1 MLNPHLLPGPR
12 SAIIERPFMSLTASL
27 SRREFVASTAAV
39 AAASSILTN
48 AFARFGARDDAGG
61 RLKIGVIG
69 CGGRGTGAAVDALSA
84 SPDIQIWA
92 LGDAFSD
99 RLSGARSELTKT
111 DNNFGDRVQVPDDRC
126 FSGFDAYKKVL
137 ASGVDCVILATPPGF
152 RPLHFAAAIEAGKH
166 VFFEKPVA
174 VDAAG
179 IRTVLEAARKATEKK
194 LSVVSGAQRR
204 HEKCYLEAVQRV
216 QDGAIG
222 KVLSASVYWNQGGLW
237 MHKRADHPNWSDT
250 EWQLRNWLYFTWLS
264 GDHITE
270 QHVHNLDVAHW
281 FMDETPKSVASM
293 GGRQVRT
300 SPDYGHVFDHFACDF
315 EYAEGRTVKSQC
327 RQIDGCNSRVEEVIH
342 GTEGRAV
349 LRSGFAQIHGKGA
362 WKFTGEQ
369 TNPYEQ
375 EHKDLVASITGKGP
389 YLNEAERIAKS
400 TLMAIM
406 GRMSAYTGKSV
417 TWEQA
422 MNSKLDLLPAT
433 IELGSMPVPEVAVP
447 GKTLL
452 I

>member
-1 MLNPHLLPGPR
+1 MH
-12 SAIIERPFMSLTASL
+12 RPELT
-27 SRREFVASTAAV
+27 RRTFVATS
-39 AAASSILTN
+39 AAAAAATTLIPT
-48 AFARFGARDDAGG
+48 AFARFGSRDDAGG

-69 CGGRGTGAAVDALSA
+69 CGGRGTGAAFDALHA
-84 SPDIQIWA
+84 SDDIQIWA
-92 LGDAFSD
+92 LGDAFKD
-99 RLSGARSELTKT
+99 RLDGARGELSKT
-111 DNNFGDRVQVPDDRC
+111 DNGVFERATVPEERC
-126 FSGFDAYKKVL
+126 FTGFDAYKKVL
-137 ASGVDCVILATPPGF
+137 ASGVDAVILATPPGF
-152 RPLHFAAAIEAGKH
+152 RPTHFAAAIDAGKH

-174 VDAAG
+174 VDPAG

-194 LSVVSGAQRR
+194 LSVVNGAQRR
-204 HEKCYLEAVQRV
+204 HEKCYLEAVKRV

-222 KVLSASVYWNQGGLW
+222 KVLGASVYWNQGSLW
-237 MHKRADHPNWSDT
+237 MHKRQQQWTDT

-264 GDHITE
+264 GDHIVE

-315 EYAEGRTVKSQC
+315 EYADGRTVKSQC
-327 RQIDGCNSRVEEVIH
+327 RQIDGCNSRVEEVIQ
-342 GTEGRAV
+342 GTEGRVV

-417 TWEQA
+417 SWDQA
-422 MNSKLDLLPAT
+422 MNSKLDIVPAT
-433 IELGSMPVPEVAVP
+433 VELGSMPVPEVAVP